1 MKKLV
6 SKSYNIREPLYGIYD
21 HYKDILIAFQS
32 DLLKAGIK
40 RIDYEDVDFD
50 GAEGITIY
58 LNGVTNPK
66 AWKILEEKFGYE
78 SHYGLDEEGE
88 EYEE

>member
-1 MKKLV
+1 MNIV
-6 SKSYNIREPLYGIYD
+6 SKFYEIEGSLYGVYD

-40 RIDYEDVDFD
+40 RIDYESVDFD
-50 GAEGITIY
+50 GVEGITIS

-66 AWKILEEKFGYE
+66 AWKILEEKFGYD
-78 SHYGLDEEGE
+78 SHYGIDEEGE
-88 EYEE
+88 EHED

>member
-6 SKSYNIREPLYGIYD
+6 SKSYDIKEPIYGVYD

-32 DLLKAGIK
+32 ALLRAGIK

-50 GAEGITIY
+50 GAE
-58 LNGVTNPK
+58 
-66 AWKILEEKFGYE
+66 
-78 SHYGLDEEGE
+78 
-88 EYEE
+88 

>member
-1 MKKLV
+1 MKIV
-6 SKSYNIREPLYGIYD
+6 SKFYDIEGSQYGVYD

-40 RIDYEDVDFD
+40 RIDYESVSFD
-50 GAEGITIY
+50 GVEGITIS

-66 AWKILEEKFGYE
+66 AWKILEEKFGYD
-78 SHYGLDEEGE
+78 SHYGIDEEGE
-88 EYEE
+88 EHED

>member
-1 MKKLV
+1 MKIV
-6 SKSYNIREPLYGIYD
+6 SKFYDIEGSQYGVYD

-40 RIDYEDVDFD
+40 SSDYESVDFD
-50 GAEGITIY
+50 GVEGITIS

-66 AWKILEEKFGYE
+66 AWKILEEKFGYD
-78 SHYGLDEEGE
+78 SHYGMNEEGE
-88 EYEE
+88 EYED